1 MNICIFFVKIIK
13 KFFNK
18 SKMTEVFNKKN
29 NFICVVSIDSRMNYS
44 SNIVENHSVYVGMSA
59 DIIHP
64 GHMNILKTA
73 SEYGQVTV
81 GLLTD
86 KAIASYKKIPLM
98 TYEERF
104 RVIEGIKYVDNIV
117 MQETLDYSDNL
128 RDLKPKYVVHGDD
141 WTTGIQKETRKKVI
155 KVLSEWGGELIEIPY
170 TEGISSTSLK
180 NKFDKTITTEDR
192 RKSLKKALNI
202 KDTLTFLDIHNALS
216 AIIVE
221 NAIYEKNNLKLQ
233 FDGMWA
239 SSLTDSTAK
248 GKPDIEAVDTS
259 SRLATLNEVMEVTTK
274 PIIYDGDTGGKPE
287 HFTYTVQNL
296 ERLGVSAVV
305 IEDKKGLKK
314 NSLFGTDVKQ
324 EQDSIE
330 NFCEKIKVGINSKQT
345 DEFMVIARIES
356 LILGKGIEDA
366 LLRGRSYADSGANG
380 VLIHSKDD
388 SEELVFQFVENFKKD
403 FDVPVIVV
411 PTTYNHVTLDEFKK
425 LGVDIVIY
433 ANHLLRSAYP
443 AMLNTAEE
451 ILRFGRTQE
460 LEKKLMSVK
469 EVINFIPTD

>member
-18 SKMTEVFNKKN
+18 SKMTKVFNKKN

-128 RDLKPKYVVHGDD
+128 RSLKPKYVVHGDD

-411 PTTYNHVTLDEFKK
+411 PTTYNHITLDEFKK

-451 ILRFGRTQE
+451 ILKFGRTQE

>member
-1 MNICIFFVKIIK
+1 
-13 KFFNK
+13 
-18 SKMTEVFNKKN
+18 MTEVFNKKN

-451 ILRFGRTQE
+451 ILKFGRTQE

-469 EVINFIPTD
+469 EVINFIPSD

>member
-1 MNICIFFVKIIK
+1 MKNKKKVYVALSADVLHKGHINIIK
-13 KFFNK
+13 KA
-18 SKMTEVFNKKN
+18 
-29 NFICVVSIDSRMNYS
+29 SRY
-44 SNIVENHSVYVGMSA
+44 GFL
-59 DIIHP
+59 II
-64 GHMNILKTA
+64 
-73 SEYGQVTV
+73 

-128 RDLKPKYVVHGDD
+128 RSLKPRYVVHGDD

-314 NSLFGTDVKQ
+314 NSLFGTEVKQ

-411 PTTYNHVTLDEFKK
+411 PTTYNHITLDEFKK

-451 ILRFGRTQE
+451 ILKFGRTQE

>member
-1 MNICIFFVKIIK
+1 
-13 KFFNK
+13 
-18 SKMTEVFNKKN
+18 
-29 NFICVVSIDSRMNYS
+29 
-44 SNIVENHSVYVGMSA
+44 MSA

-128 RDLKPKYVVHGDD
+128 RSLKPKYVVHGDD

-221 NAIYEKNNLKLQ
+221 NATYEKNNLKLQ

-330 NFCEKIKVGINSKQT
+330 NFCDKIKVGINSNQS
-345 DEFMVIARIES
+345 DEFMVIARFES
-356 LILGKGIEDA
+356 LILGNGIEDA

-380 VLIHSKDD
+380 VLIHSKDN
-388 SEELVFQFVENFKKD
+388 SEELIFQFVENFKKD

-411 PTTYNHVTLDEFKK
+411 PTTYNHITLDEFKK

-451 ILRFGRTQE
+451 ILKFGRTQE

-469 EVINFIPTD
+469 EVINFIPSD

>member
-1 MNICIFFVKIIK
+1 
-13 KFFNK
+13 
-18 SKMTEVFNKKN
+18 MTQVFNKKN
-29 NFICVVSIDSRMNYS
+29 NFMCVVSIDSRMNYS

-117 MQETLDYSDNL
+117 MQKTLDYSDNL
-128 RDLKPKYVVHGDD
+128 RSLKPKYVVHGDD

-388 SEELVFQFVENFKKD
+388 SEELVFQFVEDFKKD

-411 PTTYNHVTLDEFKK
+411 PTTYNHITLDEFKK

-451 ILRFGRTQE
+451 ILKFGRTQE